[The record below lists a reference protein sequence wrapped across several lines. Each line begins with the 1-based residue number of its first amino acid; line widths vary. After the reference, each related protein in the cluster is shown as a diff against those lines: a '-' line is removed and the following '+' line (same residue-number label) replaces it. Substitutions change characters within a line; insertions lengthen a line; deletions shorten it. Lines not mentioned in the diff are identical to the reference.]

1 MKAKSILIVSVVALA
16 SLVICLSIGFA
27 INTSKMQS
35 NANALNSVY
44 ERTFYELVDD
54 VNNIE
59 VELSKLSVT
68 EDGIAQ
74 QKSLTKLIEKTTSAM
89 NNIAMLPVANNTL
102 NNTSRFINQL
112 NGMCV
117 SMQQYDMSTLSSESR
132 NQLDELYEYI
142 IKIKNELNV
151 LSRNIENGY
160 RIIDGLE
167 DQGQNNFNN
176 NFNNINNDSVEY
188 PTLIYDGPFSD
199 SVLNQEI
206 KGLPESE
213 CTQQEAEQYLK
224 NIFSSQGITS
234 VKYLTTTNGKFETF
248 DFSVKLNS
256 GLEYYAQVTKRGMF
270 LLTLSALAETGDSNI
285 TVDKGE
291 EIALDMAKIVGL
303 NDMKVAWSASSNG
316 IIYVN
321 LVFTKDNVAIYP
333 DMVKVKVDEVST
345 KVVGWEASAYAYN
358 HTDRT
363 IPSATLGATEA
374 KNKVSSKLEI
384 LSQRLV
390 IIPQDYLKEALAY
403 EFEATYQGYTYYV
416 YIDAKTGEQ
425 LKILRVIQT
434 DNGDLLL

>member
-16 SLVICLSIGFA
+16 SLVICLSIGFV
-27 INTSKMQS
+27 INTSKMQT
-35 NANALNSVY
+35 NANTLNNMY

-59 VELSKLSVT
+59 VELSKLAVT
-68 EDGIAQ
+68 DDSLAQ

-89 NNIAMLPVANNTL
+89 NNLSMLPVASNTL
-102 NNTSRFINQL
+102 NNTSKFINQL

-117 SMQQYDMSTLSSESR
+117 SLQKNDISTISADNRE
-132 NQLDELYEYI
+132 QLDGLYEYI
-142 IKIKNELNV
+142 VKIKSELNT

-167 DQGQNNFNN
+167 NQGEENFNN
-176 NFNNINNDSVEY
+176 NFNNINNDSIEY

-206 KGLPESE
+206 KGLGENN

-224 NIFSSQGITS
+224 NTFESFGVSS
-234 VKYLTTTNGKFETF
+234 VKYLTTTDGKFKTF
-248 DFSVKLNS
+248 DFSVKLGN
-256 GLEYYAQVTKRGMF
+256 GVEYYAQVTERGMF
-270 LLTLSALAETGDSNI
+270 LLTLSALAETGTSTI
-285 TVDKGE
+285 SIDKGE
-291 EIALDMAKIVGL
+291 EIALDMAKKLGL
-303 NDMKVAWSASSNG
+303 ENMQTVWSASSNG
-316 IIYVN
+316 IVYVN
-321 LVFTKDNVAIYP
+321 LVYTKDNVAIYP
-333 DMVKVKVDEVST
+333 DMVKVKIDEVT
-345 KVVGWEASAYAYN
+345 GNVVGWEASAYAYN

-363 IPSATLGATEA
+363 IPGASLGATQARE
-374 KNKVSSKLEI
+374 KISNRLDI

-403 EFEATYQGYTYYV
+403 EFEATYQGYTYYI
-416 YIDAKTGEQ
+416 YIDAQNGEQ